1 MQAEKK
7 KSLFPFWKKHS
18 HLNKSGVKTKW
29 VLTSMLLPGAIQ
41 TFIFS
46 YLPMFGLIIAFK
58 DYKYNLGI
66 WGSKWNGL
74 KNFQFILSSNFMIL
88 LRNTLGYNVIFIVL
102 GMLFAIFLAL
112 CLDSIRRKSG
122 IRIFQGS
129 MFLPYF
135 LSWVVVSYISHSLFS
150 YDVGFINKIV
160 TMFGGERIS
169 FYSEKKYWPFIL
181 TIFAIWKS
189 MGYRTLVFYGSIL
202 GIDPEM
208 YDAASIDGCNY
219 IQKVWYITMP
229 HLKYS
234 VIILLLLSLGGIFR
248 SDFGMF
254 YYLPKD
260 AGILYPVT
268 DTLDTYITRSLRTT
282 GSVGASSAVGFL
294 QSVVGFITIVTVN
307 QIVKKIDDECSL
319 F

>member
-1 MQAEKK
+1 MLEKK
-7 KSLFPFWKKHS
+7 EKALFLRKKNAA
-18 HLNKSGVKTKW
+18 LNKSGKKDKW
-29 VLTSMLLPGAIQ
+29 VLTSMLLPGVIQ
-41 TFIFS
+41 TFIFA
-46 YLPMFGLIIAFK
+46 YLPMFGLTIAFK
-58 DYKYNLGI
+58 DYKYNLGL

-74 KNFQFILSSNFMIL
+74 KNFEFILSSNFGVL
-88 LRNTLGYNVIFIVL
+88 LRNTLGYNILFIVL
-102 GMLFAIFLAL
+102 GMLFSIFLAL
-112 CLDSIRRKSG
+112 CLDCIRRKSG

-135 LSWVVVSYISHSLFS
+135 LSWVVVSYISHTLFS
-150 YDVGFINKIV
+150 YDTGFINRII
-160 TMFGGERIS
+160 TALGGEKVS
-169 FYSEKKYWPFIL
+169 FYSEQKYWPFIL
-181 TIFAIWKS
+181 TFFAIWKS

-202 GIDPEM
+202 GIDSQM
-208 YDAASIDGCNY
+208 YDAAAIDGCNY
-219 IQKVWYITMP
+219 VQKVWYITLP
-229 HLKYS
+229 QLKYS

-282 GSVGASSAVGFL
+282 GSIGASSAVGFL

-307 QIVKKIDDECSL
+307 HIVKKMDDECAL